1 MNSKWKHRL
10 TRGQALSEG
19 LPSVRSLV
27 LMVAV
32 PGGKRVC
39 CPHII
44 GPWGQVEETV
54 GGRCSEQCLASS
66 RPSMDPGSRLMWQ
79 CWVTKRQ
86 SVELSLWG
94 VGRDRPPLLS
104 TYCMPGLQMQV
115 STW

>member
-10 TRGQALSEG
+10 TGGQALSEG
-19 LPSVRSLV
+19 LPSVCSLV
-27 LMVAV
+27 LTVAA

-39 CPHII
+39 CPHIT

-54 GGRCSEQCLASS
+54 GGRCSERCLASR
-66 RPSMDPGSRLMWQ
+66 RPSVDPGSCLTWQ
-79 CWVTKRQ
+79 SWVTKSQ

-94 VGRDRPPLLS
+94 VGSIRTPLLS